1 MSDTSAEQV
10 PASAPAPV
18 AAPPS
23 FGRWATE
30 TLLMIVLAF
39 VVAMGIRTFVIE
51 TYEIPSGS
59 MIPTIQIGERVLVNK
74 FIYRFTSPKAG
85 DIVVFADPT
94 HSTPN
99 LIKRVIA
106 VGGQTVDVDNG
117 HVIVDGKVLNEPYT
131 QGADNQP
138 GDVQLPVKIPKGY
151 IWVMGDNR
159 TNSYD
164 SRWFGAQ
171 PVSAVRGKAI
181 MRIWPFTRLAIF

>member
-1 MSDTSAEQV
+1 MAQTHAGQPTPS
-10 PASAPAPV
+10 
-18 AAPPS
+18 AAPTPQPPS
-23 FGRWATE
+23 LARWTAE
-30 TLLMIVLAF
+30 TLLMVALAF
-39 VVAMGIRTFVIE
+39 VVAMGIRTFIIE

-74 FIYRFTSPKAG
+74 FIYRFTSPKRG

-94 HSTPN
+94 HTTPN

-106 VGGQTVDVDNG
+106 VGGQTVDVDGG
-117 HVIVDGKVLNEPYT
+117 HVLVDGKALKEPYT
-131 QGADNQP
+131 HGADNEP

-164 SRWFGAQ
+164 SRWFGPQ
-171 PVSAVRGKAI
+171 PVSAVRGKAL
-181 MRIWPFTRLAIF
+181 MRIWPLSRLALF